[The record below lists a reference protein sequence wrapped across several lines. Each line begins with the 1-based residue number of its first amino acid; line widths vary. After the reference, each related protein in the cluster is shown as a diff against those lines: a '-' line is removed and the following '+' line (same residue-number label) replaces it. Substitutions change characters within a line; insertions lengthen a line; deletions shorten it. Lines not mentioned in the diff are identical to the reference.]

1 MMEEVTTRPNV
12 EYIPPLTPKAK
23 QRTGSTTFTQI
34 TSDDASLRVNGFT
47 DSRSDMDSL
56 SSMHSLVL
64 NTKTPTT
71 TVFVAAT
78 QPERSANTPSA
89 DALTTNGPH
98 VVTIRINTDAD
109 KPKAP
114 KISSVHLKSDVDFDT
129 FKLTEPTKKSSLVR
143 INVDETDSRPKIL
156 DNEDLSKVDKPP
168 YIYCNSYVN
177 TISSM
182 VMSSGQCSPSDTLD
196 SGTCSDLDG
205 TPPPLPKK
213 KTSKS
218 SSAKKAVSVTVIS
231 STRNQSEVD
240 FEDNDSNISC
250 DSLNSSELNGSV
262 HADES
267 HSDDASKKEKKQ
279 SSEATLQALAKANN
293 KDGSFLPQGLLRDIR
308 DRSAKLN
315 TVETESELQIEPTE
329 EVSPSINENALS
341 KESAQLTSF
350 RLVSQLNS
358 EVKKHSAECLK
369 SSVEPMKNN
378 VESYSS
384 GSVSLPGTL
393 NKTPLISEST
403 YEERKQLDKMKE
415 EQLYYSSHYFDTDK
429 FYDFHLNEKQFDDVP
444 VKSVSETKSVCN
456 DLPEMEYFA
465 GIKDYKNEEL
475 PSTIKSSKGTI
486 RGVKNRVRAGI
497 ATFLQIQSTTKSY
510 KEKDAGKVVLYTTTM
525 GVVRNTYQRCLLV
538 KKILRNLL
546 VKYEERDVFMSM
558 EYQDEIRDRMK
569 SDQILVPQLFIDGHH
584 IGDAE
589 TVEKLNESGDLRK
602 MLKPYKSPDACHTC
616 QLCGGFRLLPC
627 RICNGSKKSLHRNH
641 FTAEFVALKCMN
653 CDEVGLVRCEAC
665 S

>member
-1 MMEEVTTRPNV
+1 MMEEVTPRPSV
-12 EYIPPLTPKAK
+12 EYIPALPPKVK
-23 QRTGSTTFTQI
+23 QRGSTTYTQI
-34 TSDDASLRVNGFT
+34 TNDDANLNTNGFT
-47 DSRSDMDSL
+47 ATDVRMDSL

-64 NTKTPTT
+64 NSKTPSA

-78 QPERSANTPSA
+78 QSDRPASTPSA
-89 DALTTNGPH
+89 DAHNGPH

-129 FKLTEPTKKSSLVR
+129 FKINDVCKKNNSLVR
-143 INVDETDSRPKIL
+143 INVDENRPKIIE
-156 DNEDLSKVDKPP
+156 NEDLLKNDKPP
-168 YIYCNSYVN
+168 YIYCNSF
-177 TISSM
+177 TSSMTNM

-218 SSAKKAVSVTVIS
+218 SSIKKAVSVTLIS
-231 STRNQSEVD
+231 SRNGNSQTEVD

-250 DSLNSSELNGSV
+250 DSLNSSELNVSV

-267 HSDDASKKEKKQ
+267 HSEYSKKEKKQ
-279 SSEATLQALAKANN
+279 SAESLGVPETLAKANN
-293 KDGSFLPQGLLRDIR
+293 KDSSFLPQGLLQDIR

-315 TVETESELQIEPTE
+315 TVETESEPQPEPHE
-329 EVSPSINENALS
+329 ETNQNINEDANIS
-341 KESAQLTSF
+341 KESTQLTSF

-358 EVKKHSAECLK
+358 ES
-369 SSVEPMKNN
+369 KNAP
-378 VESYSS
+378 E
-384 GSVSLPGTL
+384 SLPANL
-393 NKTPLISEST
+393 CSKSPLISEST
-403 YEERKQLDKMKE
+403 YEERKQQDKMKQ
-415 EQLYYSSHYFDTDK
+415 EQMFYSSHYFDTDK
-429 FYDFHLNEKQFDDVP
+429 FYDFHLNEKQFDDV
-444 VKSVSETKSVCN
+444 KSVSVGVKSESEVS
-456 DLPEMEYFA
+456 EVEYFA
-465 GIKDYKNEEL
+465 GVKDYKNEEM

-497 ATFLQIQSTTKSY
+497 ATFLQMQSTTKSY

-525 GVVRNTYQRCLLV
+525 GIVRSTYQRCVLV

-546 VKYEERDVFMSM
+546 VKYEERDVFMSI
-558 EYQDEIRDRMK
+558 EYQDEIRDRMR
-569 SDQILVPQLFIDGHH
+569 SDQILVPQLFVDGQH
-584 IGDAE
+584 IGDAD
-589 TVEKLNESGDLRK
+589 TVEKLNECGDLRK
-602 MLKPYKSPDACHTC
+602 MLKPYKSPDACNTC
-616 QLCGGFRLLPC
+616 QMCGGFRLLPC

-665 S
+665 C

>member
-1 MMEEVTTRPNV
+1 MMEEVTTRPNL
-12 EYIPPLTPKAK
+12 EYIPPLPPKVK
-23 QRTGSTTFTQI
+23 QMTGSTTFTQI
-34 TSDDASLRVNGFT
+34 TGDDASLRVNGFT

-64 NTKTPTT
+64 NSKTPTT
-71 TVFVAAT
+71 TVYLAAT
-78 QPERSANTPSA
+78 QPERPAIAPST
-89 DALTTNGPH
+89 DALSNGPH

-129 FKLTEPTKKSSLVR
+129 YKINDNSKKNNSLVR
-143 INVDETDSRPKIL
+143 LNVEESRPKIL
-156 DNEDLSKVDKPP
+156 DNEDILKVDKPP

-177 TISSM
+177 TMSNI

-213 KTSKS
+213 KTLKS
-218 SSAKKAVSVTVIS
+218 NSAKKVSVTVINQS
-231 STRNQSEVD
+231 RNQSEVD

-279 SSEATLQALAKANN
+279 SSEAAPLVLAKVNN
-293 KDGSFLPQGLLRDIR
+293 KDGSFLPQGLLQDIR
-308 DRSAKLN
+308 DRSAKLS
-315 TVETESELQIEPTE
+315 TVETESELQTERNE
-329 EVSPSINENALS
+329 EVSQNINDNANIS

-358 EVKKHSAECLK
+358 EVKKNSAEL
-369 SSVEPMKNN
+369 
-378 VESYSS
+378 
-384 GSVSLPGTL
+384 LPVTET
-393 NKTPLISEST
+393 KTPLISEST
-403 YEERKQLDKMKE
+403 YEERKQSEKMKE
-415 EQLYYSSHYFDTDK
+415 DHLCYSSHYFDTDK
-429 FYDFHLNEKQFDDVP
+429 FYDFHLNEKQFDDVS
-444 VKSVSETKSVCN
+444 VKSVSENKSVCEQ
-456 DLPEMEYFA
+456 LSEIEYFA
-465 GIKDYKNEEL
+465 GIKDYKSEEP

-497 ATFLQIQSTTKSY
+497 ATFLQMQSTTKSY
-510 KEKDAGKVVLYTTTM
+510 REKDAGKVVLYTTTM
-525 GVVRNTYQRCLLV
+525 GIVRSTYQRCVLV

-558 EYQDEIRDRMK
+558 EYQDEIRERMK
-569 SDQILVPQLFIDGHH
+569 SDQILVPQLFIDGQHV
-584 IGDAE
+584 GDAE
-589 TVEKLNESGDLRK
+589 TVEKLNECGDLRK
-602 MLKPYKSPDACHTC
+602 MLKPYKSPDACNTC
-616 QLCGGFRLLPC
+616 QICGGFRLLPC

>member
-1 MMEEVTTRPNV
+1 MMEEVTTRPNL
-12 EYIPPLTPKAK
+12 EYIPPLPPKVK

-34 TSDDASLRVNGFT
+34 SNDDNNLRVNGF
-47 DSRSDMDSL
+47 DAIDGRSSMDSL

-64 NTKTPTT
+64 NSKAPSA
-71 TVFVAAT
+71 TVFIAAT
-78 QPERSANTPSA
+78 QPDRPVNTPGA
-89 DALTTNGPH
+89 DALTANGPH

-114 KISSVHLKSDVDFDT
+114 KISSVHLKSDVDFDAY
-129 FKLTEPTKKSSLVR
+129 KINDAGKKNNSLVR
-143 INVDETDSRPKIL
+143 LNVEENRPKIIE
-156 DNEDLSKVDKPP
+156 NEDLSKVDKPP
-168 YIYCNSYVN
+168 YIYCNPYVN
-177 TISSM
+177 SMTNM

-218 SSAKKAVSVTVIS
+218 NSAKKAVSVTVIS
-231 STRNQSEVD
+231 STRNLGELD

-250 DSLNSSELNGSV
+250 DSLNSSELNVSV

-267 HSDDASKKEKKQ
+267 HIEDAIKKEKKLFEPPAAPQ
-279 SSEATLQALAKANN
+279 MPFTTKTN
-293 KDGSFLPQGLLRDIR
+293 KDASFLPQGLLQDIR

-315 TVETESELQIEPTE
+315 TVETESELNSDRHG
-329 EVSPSINENALS
+329 EVSQNINENANIS
-341 KESAQLTSF
+341 KESAPLTSF
-350 RLVSQLNS
+350 RLVSQFNS
-358 EVKKHSAECLK
+358 EAKINAGAE
-369 SSVEPMKNN
+369 
-378 VESYSS
+378 
-384 GSVSLPGTL
+384 SLPPNL
-393 NKTPLISEST
+393 SKTPLISEST
-403 YEERKQLDKMKE
+403 YEERKKSDKMKQE
-415 EQLYYSSHYFDTDK
+415 RVCSDYFDTDK
-429 FYDFHLNEKQFDDVP
+429 YYDFHLNEKEFDNV
-444 VKSVSETKSVCN
+444 SVTSASASVC
-456 DLPEMEYFA
+456 DDAVVEYFA
-465 GIKDYKNEEL
+465 GVKDYKSEEL
-475 PSTIKSSKGTI
+475 PSTIRSSKGTI

-525 GVVRNTYQRCLLV
+525 GIVRSTYQRCVLV

-546 VKYEERDVFMSM
+546 VKYEERDVFMST
-558 EYQDEIRDRMK
+558 EYQDEIRDRMR
-569 SDQILVPQLFIDGHH
+569 SDQILVPQLFIDGQHV
-584 IGDAE
+584 GDAD

-602 MLKPYKSPDACHTC
+602 MLKPYKSPDACNTC
-616 QLCGGFRLLPC
+616 QVCGGFRLLPC

-653 CDEVGLVRCEAC
+653 CDEVGLVRCDAC

>member
-1 MMEEVTTRPNV
+1 MMEEVTPRPSV
-12 EYIPPLTPKAK
+12 EYIPPLPPKVK
-23 QRTGSTTFTQI
+23 QRGSTTYTQI
-34 TSDDASLRVNGFT
+34 TSDDASMNTNGFT
-47 DSRSDMDSL
+47 ATDVRMDSL

-64 NTKTPTT
+64 NSKTPSA

-78 QPERSANTPSA
+78 QSDRPASTPST
-89 DALTTNGPH
+89 DALNGPH

-114 KISSVHLKSDVDFDT
+114 KISSVHLKSDVDFES
-129 FKLTEPTKKSSLVR
+129 FKINDVCKKNNSLVR
-143 INVDETDSRPKIL
+143 LNVEENRPKIL
-156 DNEDLSKVDKPP
+156 ENEDLLKTDKAP
-168 YIYCNSYVN
+168 YIYCNSFN
-177 TISSM
+177 SMTNM

-218 SSAKKAVSVTVIS
+218 SSIKKAVSVTLIS
-231 STRNQSEVD
+231 SRNGSNQSEVD

-250 DSLNSSELNGSV
+250 DSLNSSELNVSV

-267 HSDDASKKEKKQ
+267 HSEYSKKEKKQ
-279 SSEATLQALAKANN
+279 SAESPDAPETVAKANN
-293 KDGSFLPQGLLRDIR
+293 KDSSFLPQGLLQDIR

-315 TVETESELQIEPTE
+315 TVETESEAKPELHE
-329 EVSPSINENALS
+329 EANQNINEDANIS

-350 RLVSQLNS
+350 RLVSQFNS
-358 EVKKHSAECLK
+358 EC
-369 SSVEPMKNN
+369 KNTT
-378 VESYSS
+378 E
-384 GSVSLPGTL
+384 SLPATL
-393 NKTPLISEST
+393 CSKTPLISEST
-403 YEERKQLDKMKE
+403 YEERKQQDKMKQ
-415 EQLYYSSHYFDTDK
+415 EQLIYSSHYFDTDK
-429 FYDFHLNEKQFDDVP
+429 YYDFHLNEKQFDDV
-444 VKSVSETKSVCN
+444 KSVSVGSKSESEVSE
-456 DLPEMEYFA
+456 LEYFA
-465 GIKDYKNEEL
+465 GVKDYKNEEM

-497 ATFLQIQSTTKSY
+497 ATFLQIQNTTKSY
-510 KEKDAGKVVLYTTTM
+510 KEKDAGKVVVYTTTM
-525 GVVRNTYQRCLLV
+525 GIVRSTYQRCVLV

-546 VKYEERDVFMSM
+546 VKYEERDVFMST

-569 SDQILVPQLFIDGHH
+569 SDQILVPQLFLDGQH
-584 IGDAE
+584 IGDAD
-589 TVEKLNESGDLRK
+589 TVEKLNESGELRK
-602 MLKPYKSPDACHTC
+602 MLKPYKSPDACNTC
-616 QLCGGFRLLPC
+616 QMCGGFRLLPC

-665 S
+665 C

>member
-1 MMEEVTTRPNV
+1 MMEEVTPRPSV
-12 EYIPPLTPKAK
+12 EYIPPLPPKVK
-23 QRTGSTTFTQI
+23 QRGSTTYTQI
-34 TSDDASLRVNGFT
+34 TSDDASMNTNGFT
-47 DSRSDMDSL
+47 ATDVRMDSL

-64 NTKTPTT
+64 NSKTPSA

-78 QPERSANTPSA
+78 QSDRPASTPST
-89 DALTTNGPH
+89 DALNGPH

-114 KISSVHLKSDVDFDT
+114 KISSVHLKSDVDFES
-129 FKLTEPTKKSSLVR
+129 FKINDVCKKNNSLVR
-143 INVDETDSRPKIL
+143 LNVEENRPKIL
-156 DNEDLSKVDKPP
+156 ENEDLLKTDKAP
-168 YIYCNSYVN
+168 YIYCNSFN
-177 TISSM
+177 SMTNM

-218 SSAKKAVSVTVIS
+218 SSIKKAVSVTLIS
-231 STRNQSEVD
+231 SRNGSNQSEVD

-250 DSLNSSELNGSV
+250 DSLNSSELNVSV

-267 HSDDASKKEKKQ
+267 HSEYSKKEKKQ
-279 SSEATLQALAKANN
+279 SAESPDAPETVAKANN
-293 KDGSFLPQGLLRDIR
+293 KDSSFLPQGLLQDIR

-315 TVETESELQIEPTE
+315 TVETESEAKPELHE
-329 EVSPSINENALS
+329 EANQNINEDANIS

-350 RLVSQLNS
+350 RLVSQYNS
-358 EVKKHSAECLK
+358 EC
-369 SSVEPMKNN
+369 KNTT
-378 VESYSS
+378 E
-384 GSVSLPGTL
+384 SLPATL
-393 NKTPLISEST
+393 CSKTPLISEST
-403 YEERKQLDKMKE
+403 YEERKQQDKMKQ
-415 EQLYYSSHYFDTDK
+415 EQLIYSSHYFDTDK
-429 FYDFHLNEKQFDDVP
+429 YYDFHLNEKQFDDV
-444 VKSVSETKSVCN
+444 KSVSVGSKSESEVSE
-456 DLPEMEYFA
+456 LEYFA
-465 GIKDYKNEEL
+465 GVKDYKNEEM

-497 ATFLQIQSTTKSY
+497 ATFLQIQNTTKSY
-510 KEKDAGKVVLYTTTM
+510 KEKDAGKVVVYTTTM
-525 GVVRNTYQRCLLV
+525 GIVRSTYQRCVLV

-546 VKYEERDVFMSM
+546 VKYEERDVFMST

-569 SDQILVPQLFIDGHH
+569 SDQILVPQLFLDGQH
-584 IGDAE
+584 IGDAD
-589 TVEKLNESGDLRK
+589 TVEKLNESGELRK
-602 MLKPYKSPDACHTC
+602 MLKPYKSPDACNTC
-616 QLCGGFRLLPC
+616 QMCGGFRLLPC

-665 S
+665 C